1 MLREISFSW
10 RLTHP
15 LKRSHVLSL
24 FWSVLCFFLS
34 CACWT
39 LFWISVFFFSQLHSL
54 VRSSFSC
61 GDKPITLQRPL
72 RRGPYSS
79 YPFSRMSEIEP
90 VAPKDL
96 IILSWLWVTKVTP
109 GAWVAGKSCVVL
121 KVHQGVKRS
130 NQSAVAHCHTDSNNF

>member
-1 MLREISFSW
+1 MTSYSSIKTQSRPVSV
-10 RLTHP
+10 
-15 LKRSHVLSL
+15 LKCSL
-24 FWSVLCFFLS
+24 FFSILCLLDPVLNFSIFFFHSCIVS
-34 CACWT
+34 CA
-39 LFWISVFFFSQLHSL
+39 LP
-54 VRSSFSC
+54 FSC